1 MAAVSAFVGAPLAV
15 RARSTVAKRQQ
26 FSVQANTSGPK
37 KVRAARQ
44 RTTVAC
50 GATVFALRKTLG

>member
-15 RARSTVAKRQQ
+15 RAPRTVAKRQQ

-37 KVRAARQ
+37 KVRPQ
-44 RTTVAC
+44 RSAVDGGGPA
-50 GATVFALRKTLG
+50 VVALRTSG